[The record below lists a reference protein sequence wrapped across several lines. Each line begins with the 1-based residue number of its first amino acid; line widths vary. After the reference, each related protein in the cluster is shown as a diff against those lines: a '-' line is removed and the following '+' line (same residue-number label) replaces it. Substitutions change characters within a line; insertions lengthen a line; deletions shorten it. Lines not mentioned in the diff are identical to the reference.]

1 MVNFPGS
8 GIMSPVL
15 ESVEPVH
22 AASASVS
29 CDGDGESQ
37 GNSHGNPQGNS
48 HGNPNGHP
56 KVYLKIGDSGEVV
69 CPYCSRRFV
78 LMAEGAKTASGH

>member
-1 MVNFPGS
+1 
-8 GIMSPVL
+8 MSPVL

-22 AASASVS
+22 AAAASVS
-29 CDGDGESQ
+29 CDGNGELN
-37 GNSHGNPQGNS
+37 GGAPGHPQ
-48 HGNPNGHP
+48 GHP